1 MLQQP
6 SSKVVP
12 LLFNIEKPNLVSQ
25 KIDIVT
31 TETVCSTEKKIETSV
46 KRVKKDALW
55 KPLLRGFR
63 LWVRAKIQRNFDFNN
78 FFDSTGEVRQEV
90 FEACANF
97 MLTLGLPER
106 VANNQRNQMA
116 LTIMLS
122 STSAG
127 KLSKYFEKS
136 YLMKPHI
143 FELKQS
149 YCAVFRE
156 NSVFLRH
163 RFFGDE
169 LIRLLWSK
177 YIEQQ
182 SESINEYFEE
192 LRENCFGEKSFKIL
206 LQDIATLSR
215 LVNF

>member
-1 MLQQP
+1 MTTKTLA
-6 SSKVVP
+6 STNK
-12 LLFNIEKPNLVSQ
+12 KPE
-25 KIDIVT
+25 T
-31 TETVCSTEKKIETSV
+31 TV

-63 LWVRAKIQRNFDFNN
+63 LWVRARIQQFFDISN
-78 FFDSTGEVRQEV
+78 FFDSAGEVRQEV

-106 VANNQRNQMA
+106 VVNNQRNQMA
-116 LTIMLS
+116 LAIMLS

-127 KLSKYFEKS
+127 KLSKYFEHS
-136 YLMKPHI
+136 HLMKPHI

-149 YCAVFRE
+149 YCSVFRE
-156 NSVFLRH
+156 NSVYLRR

-177 YIEQQ
+177 YNELKR
-182 SESINEYFEE
+182 ELINDYFEE
-192 LRENCFGEKSFKIL
+192 LRENSTYGEKSFQIL
-206 LQDIATLSR
+206 L
-215 LVNF
+215 